1 MKEKCVVC
9 KEETKYNKEDHI
21 DFRIGYIEGSGQ
33 LCLNCYDEIYVKK
46 TTESKMLRFLEAIDK
61 LVVSILGVSI
71 VEKRKDNDRRKKKQR
86 KRKNEKRISS
96 RRK

>member
-9 KEETKYNKEDHI
+9 EEETQYNKEDHI
-21 DFRIGYIEGSGQ
+21 DFRICYIEGSGQ

-46 TTESKMLRFLEAIDK
+46 QRRVKMGRFLEAIDK
-61 LVVSILGVSI
+61 LLVSILGVSI
-71 VEKRKDNDRRKKKQR
+71 VEKRKENDRRKKKQR